1 MTVTAASAI
10 DVAEAG
16 AVEERLADAN
26 RLLARSAEVPAG
38 VRTLVRELADGM
50 TDLDGDAIAHAD
62 PYLIV
67 ALQAAALGA
76 LRALDHDD
84 PAEER
89 RRLRYR
95 LEQMRQVFRDLAN
108 GQPVAEDRPARE
120 VARWLVGAVDVPQR
134 RLADLLG
141 VRERT
146 FQRWISDAESTRP
159 EGDDARRLRIVA
171 RIAAH
176 LRHSLTG
183 PGVVRW
189 FERPRDELDGKAPA
203 ALLDDPDAV
212 GRLLR
217 LAGGARS
224 SAAG

>member
-1 MTVTAASAI
+1 MTVTAPTGLDVSAA
-10 DVAEAG
+10 AELS
-16 AVEERLADAN
+16 ERLGAAN
-26 RLLARSAEVPAG
+26 RALAGSRAIPDD
-38 VRTLVRELADGM
+38 VRALVSELADGM
-50 TDLDGDAIAHAD
+50 ADLDADAAAHAD
-62 PYLIV
+62 PYLVV
-67 ALQAAALGA
+67 ALQGAALGA

-84 PAEER
+84 PAEAR

-95 LEQMRQVFRDLAN
+95 LEQMRHVFRDLAA
-108 GQPVAEDRPARE
+108 GQPVAEDRPAKE

-146 FQRWISDAESTRP
+146 FQRWISDTEPSRP

-183 PGVVRW
+183 PGVVGW
-189 FERPRDELDGKAPA
+189 FERPRTELGGKAPA

-212 GRLLR
+212 ARLLT
-217 LAGGARS
+217 LASGARS
-224 SAAG
+224 SAAA